1 MTRFSIPF
9 LLLTLLAAPAHAT
22 DEIQPPSEV
31 VVFGD
36 SQAQGL
42 AAGLQRALRHVHGW
56 KVDNRTKPGTAI
68 TQDHT
73 YDWQAVIAAYK
84 PDEHVTT
91 AVLMFGGNDRM
102 PIHPASGGVM
112 RFRTPAWQTEYRAR
126 VAAILHTLS
135 ADKLRIIWVSDPICR
150 DDVYSADMDY
160 LNGLYKDVVAR
171 TGATYFDIWTAV
183 ADPSGKFIAYGPAL
197 DGTTQRL
204 RLDDGI
210 HFTPTGYDIL
220 AAKVLQLMTAPAPK
234 LEKSAKAEYAKGAVN

>member
-1 MTRFSIPF
+1 MTRFP
-9 LLLTLLAAPAHAT
+9 TLLFLFTIFAVPAHAT
-22 DEIQPPSEV
+22 DEMRPPEEV

-68 TQDHT
+68 SQEKN
-73 YDWQAVIAAYK
+73 YDWPAVIAAYK

-102 PIHPASGGVM
+102 PIRPASGGVI
-112 RFRTPAWQTEYRAR
+112 RFRTQAWQTEYRAR

-135 ADKLRIIWVSDPICR
+135 AEKLRIIWVSDPICR
-150 DDVYSADMDY
+150 DDAYSVDMQF
-160 LNGLYKDVVAR
+160 LNGLYRDVVAA
-171 TGATYFDIWTAV
+171 TGATFIDIWTAV

-220 AAKVLQLMTAPAPK
+220 AAKVFQVVNAPAPK
-234 LEKSAKAEYAKGAVN
+234 IEKSAKAEYAKGAVN

>member
-1 MTRFSIPF
+1 MFALCT
-9 LLLTLLAAPAHAT
+9 TQAHAT
-22 DEIQPPSEV
+22 DEIQPPAEV

-56 KVDNRTKPGTAI
+56 KVENRTKPGTAI
-68 TQDHT
+68 SQENT
-73 YDWQAVIAAYK
+73 YDWPAVIAAYK
-84 PDEHVTT
+84 PGEHVTT
-91 AVLMFGGNDRM
+91 AVMMFGGNDRM
-102 PIHPASGGVM
+102 PIRPVTGGVI
-112 RFRTPAWQTEYRAR
+112 RFRTQAWHDEYRAR
-126 VAAILHTLS
+126 VAAILRTLS

-150 DDVYSADMDY
+150 DDSYSADMDY
-160 LNGLYKDVVAR
+160 LNGVYKDVVSG
-171 TGATYFDIWTAV
+171 TGATFFDIWTAV
-183 ADPSGKFIAYGPAL
+183 ADPAGKFVAYGPAL

-220 AAKVLQLMTAPAPK
+220 AAKVLQLMAAPPAK